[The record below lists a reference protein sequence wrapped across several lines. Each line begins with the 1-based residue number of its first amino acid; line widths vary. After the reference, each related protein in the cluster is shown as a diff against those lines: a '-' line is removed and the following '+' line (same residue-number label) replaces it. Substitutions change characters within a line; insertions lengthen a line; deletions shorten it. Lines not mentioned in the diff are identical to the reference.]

1 MILKVWV
8 EESEDNLRSL
18 MRHEKDSNI
27 KDKLNTLLLIK
38 SNKVTEINEIVGLL
52 NRHRNTISS
61 WLNKYRNG
69 GLEKLLFVKQR
80 EIFEPALING
90 NNLEKLKSRLL
101 NPKGFS
107 SYGEIKEWLKKQRD
121 LYLNYS
127 LVHYTVRYKLKSKL
141 KIARPTNI
149 KKGKEKA
156 ESFKKTLKIN

>member
-1 MILKVWV
+1 
-8 EESEDNLRSL
+8 

-69 GLEKLLFVKQR
+69 GLEKLLFVKKR

-90 NNLEKLKSRLL
+90 NNLEKLKSRLS
-101 NPKGFS
+101 NPEDFS
-107 SYGEIKEWLKKQRD
+107 SYGEIKRMVKNRM
-121 LYLNYS
+121 
-127 LVHYTVRYKLKSKL
+127 
-141 KIARPTNI
+141 
-149 KKGKEKA
+149 
-156 ESFKKTLKIN
+156 